1 MIPSGVRIYVAL
13 DPVDMRLS
21 FNRLAG
27 IVPERVDYDARS
39 GALFLFLGR
48 RRDALKILFFD
59 GSGMVLFCNSPKLPH
74 DVGACRDHPV
84 FGAGHRRR
92 RTANAHRSAP
102 VRVTDIKP
110 TRVRDYLTNEAKM
123 FYDTSNMLPLLKTE
137 TSGYLRLS
145 HPFFRTLRGE
155 NKRHLQTRAAREL
168 AHQMIGQSM
177 PAIQRVVNAPSPTP
191 APNTCVEPH
200 EAMSDEGSKPRVHP
214 HSILATALA
223 MQTCR
228 VGESCCCHRVPLH
241 VVVHGRRGPS
251 HRRSFLCLEVLEL
264 PDGPAHTSPRSVGS
278 NRGAHAAG
286 RYHVR
291 PRTTRHLARQPR
303 TAGSAKRLSNRRLRQ
318 QGLGSLRIPCE
329 SQVSRLAVRLGDGP
343 SMTTRGRRAMP
354 TPVAPAFE
362 PTAMLKNQRRRRRDQ
377 RCQPRC
383 LGRQLRDPR
392 WRNLRPKVL
401 SEMSRVTPPMSRMTR
416 RIALEYRGARLRRPT
431 AHQAAGKNRVRA
443 RASAGCGKS
452 ARPDLLWGAL
462 EGQRAGAIGPSC
474 GRKWILQAT
483 GSRTW
488 PRKRRA
494 G

>member
-1 MIPSGVRIYVAL
+1 MPKKSECAL
-13 DPVDMRLS
+13 R
-21 FNRLAG
+21 RACLASPTSSRPQSA
-27 IVPERVDYDARS
+27 I
-39 GALFLFLGR
+39 
-48 RRDALKILFFD
+48 IC
-59 GSGMVLFCNSPKLPH
+59 GSH
-74 DVGACRDHPV
+74 
-84 FGAGHRRR
+84 
-92 RTANAHRSAP
+92 
-102 VRVTDIKP
+102 
-110 TRVRDYLTNEAKM
+110 TR
-123 FYDTSNMLPLLKTE
+123 
-137 TSGYLRLS
+137 
-145 HPFFRTLRGE
+145 FFRSLRGA
-155 NKRHLQTRAAREL
+155 NKRHRNCAPQANSPTKSSASRCRRSSAL
-168 AHQMIGQSM
+168 
-177 PAIQRVVNAPSPTP
+177 VNAPSPD
-191 APNTCVEPH
+191 TCVDPH
-200 EAMSDEGSKPRVHP
+200 EAMSYKWSKPRVHH

-251 HRRSFLCLEVLEL
+251 HRRSFLRLEVLEL

-392 WRNLRPKVL
+392 WQ
-401 SEMSRVTPPMSRMTR
+401 
-416 RIALEYRGARLRRPT
+416 I
-431 AHQAAGKNRVRA
+431 
-443 RASAGCGKS
+443 
-452 ARPDLLWGAL
+452 
-462 EGQRAGAIGPSC
+462 
-474 GRKWILQAT
+474 
-483 GSRTW
+483 
-488 PRKRRA
+488 
-494 G
+494 